1 MTKKRSKKPDLDKL
15 SPQQELF
22 CQLYSRSGEC
32 FGNAALS
39 YATAYEHDYGDNKRA
54 DPGGKLTEAQKA
66 NKVCGVRGAQLLAIL
81 RIRRRCEEILDAEIG
96 EEVVDKELRR
106 VILQNKEIRTKVAAI
121 SEYNKLHGR
130 ITEKHKHKFDGVSTE
145 EIEKRAAEL
154 IAGIVG
160 ANK

>member
-39 YATAYEHDYGDNKRA
+39 YATAYQHDYGDPSTVEFTKK
-54 DPGGKLTEAQKA
+54 PTEAQKA
-66 NKVCGVRGAQLLAIL
+66 NHVCRVRGNQLLTIL
-81 RIRRRCEEILDAEIG
+81 DVRKRCEEILDAEIG
-96 EEVVDKELRR
+96 EDIVDKELRR

-160 ANK
+160 VD